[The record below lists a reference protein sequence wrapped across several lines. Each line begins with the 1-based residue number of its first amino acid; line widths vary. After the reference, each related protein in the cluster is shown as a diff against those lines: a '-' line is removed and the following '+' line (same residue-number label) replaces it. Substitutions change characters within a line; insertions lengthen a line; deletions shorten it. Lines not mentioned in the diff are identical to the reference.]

1 MRLLIQRVQEA
12 KVMIDQQ
19 LYNSIEKG
27 LLVFIAIHLFD
38 GAEEIEWMVNKLI
51 HLRIFSDDKGKMN
64 QSLQEQKAQLLVIS
78 QFTLYGNCKNGR
90 RPDYFQAAPPKIALP
105 LYEKFLH
112 LLTEKVA
119 PLSLPVKSGKFGAAM
134 QVHLI
139 NDGPVTLLIET
150 PLKN

>member
-90 RPDYFQAAPPKIALP
+90 RPDYFQADR
-105 LYEKFLH
+105 
-112 LLTEKVA
+112 TES
-119 PLSLPVKSGKFGAAM
+119 SLPG
-134 QVHLI
+134 
-139 NDGPVTLLIET
+139 
-150 PLKN
+150 